1 MKKLSL
7 TFGFA
12 IVLLSINSCRQDDVI
27 LSSDDVA
34 NLKIIQTKRI
44 NTVNKNSS
52 VVKRDST
59 LINSTL
65 KQDEWVKPPK

>member
-7 TFGFA
+7 IFGFA

-27 LSSDDVA
+27 LSSDDAA

>member
-12 IVLLSINSCRQDDVI
+12 IILLSINSCRQDDVI

>member
-7 TFGFA
+7 TFGFV

-44 NTVNKNSS
+44 NTVNKKSS
-52 VVKRDST
+52 FVKRDST

>member
-12 IVLLSINSCRQDDVI
+12 IVFLSINSCRQDDVI

>member
-59 LINSTL
+59 LINSNPL
-65 KQDEWVKPPK
+65 CILNNIYF

>member
-27 LSSDDVA
+27 LSSDDAA